1 MPVTIILTRQ
11 PLDATQQGSL
21 RTLFDSPAF
30 SLFKEMVASRCVDKQ
45 VFAMNA
51 ALYPDNEAAA
61 SDAAANIAEASGL
74 SALLDIIDDLA
85 ANEQDWWTVKLE
97 PRR

>member
-30 SLFKEMVASRCVDKQ
+30 SLFKELVASRCVDKQ

-51 ALYPDNEAAA
+51 ALYPNNEAATN
-61 SDAAANIAEASGL
+61 DAANYFAEASGL
-74 SALLDIIDDLA
+74 SALLDIIDDLVV
-85 ANEQDWWTVKLE
+85 NEDDWWTVKIE